1 MSTYTDIPE
10 GNTLNTTLRE
20 QFPFAIICS
29 PICIK
34 SQKYWHSYSFKNY
47 HSTKSLD
54 FTWSWGVKL
63 LKNQHQ
69 ISYKQKLKFLA
80 RIAHDIAQKKKK
92 NCRCLFR
99 FTFRGTLYNMVMIDV
114 PSPKAAIFTKL
125 QKRWKKRLLY
135 KRKSQTLDRLQKVF
149 GLLP

>member
-1 MSTYTDIPE
+1 MKNSRHTLSTYTDIPE

-34 SQKYWHSYSFKNY
+34 SRKYWHSYSFKNY

-80 RIAHDIAQKKKK
+80 RIAHDIAQKKIVDVYSDLLSEELYTIWLWLMFQVPRLPFLQSYKK
-92 NCRCLFR
+92 
-99 FTFRGTLYNMVMIDV
+99 GG
-114 PSPKAAIFTKL
+114 
-125 QKRWKKRLLY
+125 
-135 KRKSQTLDRLQKVF
+135 RKDFCIKENHKH
-149 GLLP
+149 